1 MTEDDFQYAIENT
14 RVILAPERQ
23 IASFGSTSFRFYL
36 ISELMDQVNEVRV
49 RDGRIHAE
57 RPQIL
62 TPEHYCRLLLEGFGE
77 KAQKYVDQL
86 REHTRDVAVL
96 RYGFQFRKT
105 DVTENTVRDTMDA
118 VIARTKLKVEH
129 SEEPL
134 SAVIQGVDDAWEVC
148 LLKFTIDLIERSTGG
163 NMGDFRKRGLIFSQ
177 EFSSLWQ
184 CPNVT
189 KESELFRRE
198 RNKEAKRHIVS
209 EEMLREVVYQGMY
222 RIRLS
227 RVVYDDNLDSFIDL
241 RVFQR
246 GGYDDNDEEMF
257 HPTRRGFQIAEKE
270 WVKLVEGHFFE
281 NLEAQIQRD
290 PR

>member
-1 MTEDDFQYAIENT
+1 MTQDDFQYAIENT
-14 RVILAPERQ
+14 RVILAPEHQ

-62 TPEHYCRLLLEGFGE
+62 TPEHYCRLLLDGFGE

-86 REHTRDVAVL
+86 REHARDVAVL

-163 NMGDFRKRGLIFSQ
+163 NMGDFRRRGL
-177 EFSSLWQ
+177 
-184 CPNVT
+184 V
-189 KESELFRRE
+189 
-198 RNKEAKRHIVS
+198 
-209 EEMLREVVYQGMY
+209 
-222 RIRLS
+222 
-227 RVVYDDNLDSFIDL
+227 
-241 RVFQR
+241 
-246 GGYDDNDEEMF
+246 
-257 HPTRRGFQIAEKE
+257 
-270 WVKLVEGHFFE
+270 
-281 NLEAQIQRD
+281 
-290 PR
+290 